1 MQNDVLAKTN
11 KRQRIQMASK
21 GENIEALIAKNEP
34 EVIAKLIDYE
44 YAKKHYEEWKSHEHG
59 NVRYALAC
67 LGLFPET
74 FINDKNPKIREAVVR
89 HHNEYCGQLLARNKK
104 RHWEF
109 VCAIINTKTD
119 LKYVKEFLDAKV
131 PKAVNKNKLRAI
143 RLYYAA
149 KTTELSMIEKTMSPA
164 QLYASSSPLWANGY
178 KGLTIER
185 ILEKLNGKPQ
195 TEESFNKALASVLGS
210 KNKGQIMFDEYG
222 NIGGIHG
229 NLLQVGLGQEH
240 EPQKIQQ

>member
-1 MQNDVLAKTN
+1 
-11 KRQRIQMASK
+11 MASK
-21 GENIEALIAKNEP
+21 GENIKALIAKNEP

-44 YAKKHYEEWKSHEHG
+44 YAKDHYEEWKTHEHG
-59 NVRYALAC
+59 DVRYALAC

-143 RLYYAA
+143 RLYYAT
-149 KTTELSMIEKTMSPA
+149 KTTELSMIEKTMSPV
-164 QLYASSSPLWANGY
+164 QLFQINSPFWVV
-178 KGLTIER
+178 GLTITHIQNIQDLHPQIEPDAFFKYFNQ
-185 ILEKLNGKPQ
+185 LLDEKQFWLTRNMLYSKYRK
-195 TEESFNKALASVLGS
+195 ENK
-210 KNKGQIMFDEYG
+210 
-222 NIGGIHG
+222 
-229 NLLQVGLGQEH
+229 
-240 EPQKIQQ
+240 

>member
-11 KRQRIQMASK
+11 KQQRILMASK

-44 YAKKHYEEWKSHEHG
+44 YAKDHYEEWKTHEHG

-67 LGLFPET
+67 LGLFPEIY
-74 FINDKNPKIREAVVR
+74 INDKNPKIREAVVR
-89 HHNEYCGQLLARNKK
+89 HHNEYCGKLLARNKK

-109 VCAIINTKTD
+109 VCAIINTRTD

-149 KTTELSMIEKTMSPA
+149 KTTEPSMIEKTMSPT
-164 QLYASSSPLWANGY
+164 QLFRINSPFWVT
-178 KGLTIER
+178 GLTITHIR
-185 ILEKLNGKPQ
+185 NILELYTQVEPDAFFKYFDRLLD
-195 TEESFNKALASVLGS
+195 EEQYWITRG
-210 KNKGQIMFDEYG
+210 M
-222 NIGGIHG
+222 
-229 NLLQVGLGQEH
+229 LLQQHRKES
-240 EPQKIQQ
+240 E

>member
-11 KRQRIQMASK
+11 KQQRILMASK

-44 YAKKHYEEWKSHEHG
+44 YAKDHYEEWKTHEHG

-67 LGLFPET
+67 LGLFPEIY
-74 FINDKNPKIREAVVR
+74 INDKNPKIREAVVR

-109 VCAIINTKTD
+109 VCAIINTRTD

-149 KTTELSMIEKTMSPA
+149 KTTEPSMIEKTMSPT
-164 QLYASSSPLWANGY
+164 QLFQINSPFWVT
-178 KGLTIER
+178 GLTIR
-185 ILEKLNGKPQ
+185 HILGILELYPQ
-195 TEESFNKALASVLGS
+195 VEPGAFFKRFDQLLDDEQYGITRRMLYQRYRRETE
-210 KNKGQIMFDEYG
+210 
-222 NIGGIHG
+222 
-229 NLLQVGLGQEH
+229 
-240 EPQKIQQ
+240 

>member
-11 KRQRIQMASK
+11 KRQRILMASK

-44 YAKKHYEEWKSHEHG
+44 YAKDHYDEWKSHEHG
-59 NVRYALAC
+59 DVRYALAC

-74 FINDKNPKIREAVVR
+74 FINDKNPKVREAVVR

-109 VCAIINTKTD
+109 VCAIINTRTD

-131 PKAVNKNKLRAI
+131 PKAVDKNKLRAI

-149 KTTELSMIEKTMSPA
+149 KTTELNTIEKTMSPA
-164 QLYASSSPLWANGY
+164 QLFQTNSPFWVV
-178 KGLTIER
+178 GLTITH
-185 ILEKLNGKPQ
+185 IQNIQDLYPQ
-195 TEESFNKALASVLGS
+195 IEPEAFFKHFDQLLDDEQYGITRRMLYQRYRRETE
-210 KNKGQIMFDEYG
+210 
-222 NIGGIHG
+222 
-229 NLLQVGLGQEH
+229 
-240 EPQKIQQ
+240 

>member
-11 KRQRIQMASK
+11 KQQRILMASK

-44 YAKKHYEEWKSHEHG
+44 YAQDHYEEWKSHEHG
-59 NVRYALAC
+59 DVRYALAC

-74 FINDKNPKIREAVVR
+74 FINDKNPKVREAVVR
-89 HHNEYCGQLLARNKK
+89 HHNKYCGQLLARNKK

-109 VCAIINTKTD
+109 ICAIINTRTD

-131 PKAVNKNKLRAI
+131 PKAVDKNKLRAI

-149 KTTELSMIEKTMSPA
+149 KTTEPSMIEKTMSPA
-164 QLYASSSPLWANGY
+164 QLYASDSPLWANNYIGI
-178 KGLTIER
+178 TIER
-185 ILEKLNGKPQ
+185 ILRQLEKKPR
-195 TEESFNKALASVLGS
+195 TEESFNDVLS
-210 KNKGQIMFDEYG
+210 MLRINQPIMFDEFH
-222 NIGGIHG
+222 NIGA
-229 NLLQVGLGQEH
+229 NR
-240 EPQKIQQ
+240 

>member
-1 MQNDVLAKTN
+1 MQNDVLANTN
-11 KRQRIQMASK
+11 KRQRILMASK

-44 YAKKHYEEWKSHEHG
+44 YAKEHYDEWKTHEHG
-59 NVRYALAC
+59 DVRYALAC

-74 FINDKNPKIREAVVR
+74 FINDKNPKVREAVVR

-109 VCAIINTKTD
+109 VYAIINTRTD

-149 KTTELSMIEKTMSPA
+149 KTTEPSMIEKTMSPA
-164 QLYASSSPLWANGY
+164 QLFQINSPFWVT
-178 KGLTIER
+178 GLTITHIQNIQDLHPQIEPDAFFKYFNQ
-185 ILEKLNGKPQ
+185 LLDEKQFWLTRNMLYSKYRK
-195 TEESFNKALASVLGS
+195 ENK
-210 KNKGQIMFDEYG
+210 
-222 NIGGIHG
+222 
-229 NLLQVGLGQEH
+229 
-240 EPQKIQQ
+240 

>member
-1 MQNDVLAKTN
+1 MQNDVLANTN
-11 KRQRIQMASK
+11 KRQRIRMASK

-44 YAKKHYEEWKSHEHG
+44 YAKDHYEEWKSHEHG

-74 FINDKNPKIREAVVR
+74 FINDKNPKVREAVVR

-119 LKYVKEFLDAKV
+119 LKHVKEFLNAKV
-131 PKAVNKNKLRAI
+131 PKAVDKNKLRAI
-143 RLYYAA
+143 RMYYAA
-149 KTTELSMIEKTMSPA
+149 KTTAPNMIEKTMSPA
-164 QLYASSSPLWANGY
+164 QLFAVESPLWALNFAGED
-178 KGLTIER
+178 ID
-185 ILEKLNGKPQ
+185 KLLKRLKDEPH
-195 TEESFNKALASVLGS
+195 TEETFNIALRNIQNPML
-210 KNKGQIMFDEYG
+210 IMDEFG
-222 NIGGIHG
+222 NIGRTT
-229 NLLQVGLGQEH
+229 
-240 EPQKIQQ
+240 